1 MNSPFNKRE
10 ENKMSTNLWNSV
22 HKSETPISVDE
33 GIKPHRI
40 IIEGAKV
47 IISLPIWGAF
57 IVFVYILI
65 KNL

>member
-1 MNSPFNKRE
+1 
-10 ENKMSTNLWNSV
+10 MSTNLWNSV

>member
-1 MNSPFNKRE
+1 MK
-10 ENKMSTNLWNSV
+10 TDLWSSI

-33 GIKPHRI
+33 GIKLHRI

-57 IVFVYILI
+57 FLVVYVLI